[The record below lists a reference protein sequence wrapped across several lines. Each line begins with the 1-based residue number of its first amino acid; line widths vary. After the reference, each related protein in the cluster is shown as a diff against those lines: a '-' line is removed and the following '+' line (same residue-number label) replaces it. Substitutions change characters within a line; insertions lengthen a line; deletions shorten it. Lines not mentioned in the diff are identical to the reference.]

1 MKKTFYFASIA
12 TVLVATLLA
21 CNRIEEIEVPVDETT
36 TTNEFRTPE
45 TLIFSLSSDENTKSI
60 LAEADGKKY
69 GKWETGDKLGSITTK
84 SQGSSTV
91 NADADPVTFAIYST
105 GGLEVG
111 NTINVWYPYAT
122 KQTNP
127 ASIPLSIPTE
137 QYQGV
142 SSFDFDAMP
151 MVAETVTVT
160 SEMVSGTESTTPV
173 ANIDMLNLG
182 SLLDFKVFS
191 TSGTYSS
198 ERVVSINLSTTSA
211 IAGNFTVD
219 LTTVDATDDD
229 SMEISGITETS
240 VTTTLAG
247 PTSIGVD
254 KEHALDVYMVVAP
267 GTYSGTVTVTTDKAT
282 YTYALSSK
290 SWARSAMKSFG
301 LDLNS
306 AAGKSNRTPL
316 VKGNY
321 AWVLTEAT
329 YSSAS
334 ASSVVWPH
342 ALVSLS
348 NTKGSGTD
356 ANNMIPPSNKN
367 DSRFYTGNTMGFD
380 VDGITVEKVLV
391 TTTTDGYASTLAGST
406 WTNASATASG
416 TTVTVF
422 PDDADNDFSAAVG
435 GQVRVTKVQVFFD
448 DNDYSITNGTITGDG
463 SLSYS
468 ATSAKVNTTITITAT
483 PGSGKA
489 LSSLSVKDS
498 ENNDVTVTLNQFR
511 MPASN
516 VTVSATFVDASSPG
530 ISMETNAAEDT
541 NTTAG
546 TTATLSGT
554 ITLNSGAVIG
564 SVTEAGFY
572 YKAVG
577 AGSYTQ
583 VTLDSAPSTTTYTY
597 ALTGLTPGTEY
608 TYYSYAVYD
617 SGSEVLGDATEKTFT
632 PLKMF
637 TMTIDNHDSGN
648 NNVHWNSSHTTLT
661 YSGVTWTTSVTW
673 KASEYYGTT
682 KNYASVGSS
691 SNPATNIQLQT
702 SSISGTIK
710 SVSVDCASGSAKH
723 KVTIAVGG
731 NTYSGAD
738 NVATPTWSNEASIQ
752 PVTGTGS
759 SSGAITITLSGKS
772 SEVKAAYFKKITVL
786 YY

>member
-12 TVLVATLLA
+12 TVLAATLLA
-21 CNRIEEIEVPVDETT
+21 CNRIEEIEVPVDEPT

-45 TLIFSLSSDENTKSI
+45 TLIFSLSSDANTKSI

-219 LTTVDATDDD
+219 LTAVDATDDD

-301 LDLNS
+301 LDLAS
-306 AAGKSNRTPL
+306 AASKSNRTAL

-321 AWVLTEAT
+321 TWVLTEAT

-334 ASSVVWPH
+334 ASAVVWPH
-342 ALVSLS
+342 ALVTMT
-348 NTKGSGTD
+348 NNQGSGTA

-367 DSRFYTGNTMGFD
+367 DSRFYANNNLSFD
-380 VDGITVEKVLV
+380 VEGTTVEKVLV

-406 WTNASATASG
+406 WTNATASASG
-416 TTVTVF
+416 STVTII
-422 PDDADNDFSAAVG
+422 PGNAAADFSAVVG
-435 GQVRVTKVQVFFD
+435 GQVRATKVQVFFD
-448 DNDYSITNGTITGDG
+448 DNTYSISKVSSPAAGGSFTVKDGDDVV
-463 SLSYS
+463 
-468 ATSAKVNTTITITAT
+468 TSAKVNTEITLAAIPEDGYNFYNWT
-483 PGSGKA
+483 
-489 LSSLSVKDS
+489 VKDAS
-498 ENNDVTVTLNQFR
+498 NNDVTVTSNKFK

-516 VTVSATFVDASSPG
+516 ATVTANFIVAAANPTITINSSANGTVTATPSGSAAAGTTVTLTITPNTGYLLSSLEVKDATNADVSVNSSYQFTMPTTNVTVTATFAPGYKLTNAQIVAVLSASGVNTDSYGNVTFTSSPG
-530 ISMETNAAEDT
+530 NWSANVNKKSSLTYAQLRNKSGSKLASPTYGSNIDKVIITVDSNQGVSRNIHLIPSSTEVPTANTNYT
-541 NTTAG
+541 S
-546 TTATLSGT
+546 TLWESQYGQVASGT
-554 ITLNSGAVIG
+554 GGGNKTITFTS
-564 SVTEAGFY
+564 
-572 YKAVG
+572 
-577 AGSYTQ
+577 
-583 VTLDSAPSTTTYTY
+583 
-597 ALTGLTPGTEY
+597 
-608 TYYSYAVYD
+608 
-617 SGSEVLGDATEKTFT
+617 DATSFILVVE
-632 PLKMF
+632 
-637 TMTIDNHDSGN
+637 GGA
-648 NNVHWNSSHTTLT
+648 T
-661 YSGVTWTTSVTW
+661 YLD
-673 KASEYYGTT
+673 E
-682 KNYASVGSS
+682 
-691 SNPATNIQLQT
+691 
-702 SSISGTIK
+702 
-710 SVSVDCASGSAKH
+710 
-723 KVTIAVGG
+723 IAVF
-731 NTYSGAD
+731 
-738 NVATPTWSNEASIQ
+738 
-752 PVTGTGS
+752 
-759 SSGAITITLSGKS
+759 LK
-772 SEVKAAYFKKITVL
+772 
-786 YY
+786 